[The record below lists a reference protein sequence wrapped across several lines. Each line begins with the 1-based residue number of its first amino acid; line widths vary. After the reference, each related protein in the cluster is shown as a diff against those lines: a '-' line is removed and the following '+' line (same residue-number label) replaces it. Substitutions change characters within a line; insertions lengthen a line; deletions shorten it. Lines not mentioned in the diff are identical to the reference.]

1 MKKVYVVPAFKKS
14 DKEIAQSY
22 RPVAPHPACGQILEK
37 LILNE
42 MFMFFKGK
50 DLISSLISLD
60 LNMETHVSTN
70 CYYELMHF
78 KNFLNAVMK
87 LKVFSLIY
95 QKLFTRF
102 GTIIPCL
109 KVFSLIYQKLFARF
123 GTIIP
128 CLNWNKMTYPAIQ
141 ANFRGLLVGLDNR
154 KQRAL

>member
-1 MKKVYVVPAFKKS
+1 
-14 DKEIAQSY
+14 
-22 RPVAPHPACGQILEK
+22 
-37 LILNE
+37 

-70 CYYELMHF
+70 CYYELMQF

-102 GTIIPCL
+102 GMIIPCL